1 MDYILEYIF
10 DNYEVSNFPQ
20 YGSCFLTQ
28 DGYFVFP
35 DKKGEK
41 SFLTFH
47 DDLLDDLYENF
58 SDQEV
63 NSFIDSCFVLNS
75 RRAECKIGLSKTK
88 PSEEQY
94 NSLLEWVDYIVDNG
108 VVEVQLISQSP
119 YNYLQVNLKKTIPDD
134 IIKAI
139 KRFYVSGIL
148 LENMSDNSWLQP
160 VPNDY
165 KIIEIQPF
173 KNKIKHVKN
182 NFEDNEIEIYI
193 KTNPPEVNYGG
204 GLYKIRFAPKSS
216 NRSKR
221 GHLRILYGRVDSL
234 KICILMSVLEK
245 KEKENFID
253 SEIKSFKIM
262 LKSFRK

>member
-1 MDYILEYIF
+1 MSKVLDYIM
-10 DNYEVSNFPQ
+10 DNYEITNFPQ

-28 DGYFVFP
+28 DGYFIFP

-41 SFLTFH
+41 SSLTFH

-58 SDQEV
+58 SNQEV
-63 NSFIDSCFVLNS
+63 NSFLDSCFILNS
-75 RRAECKIGLSKTK
+75 RSMECKIGFPKKIPTK
-88 PSEEQY
+88 EQY
-94 NSLLEWVDYIVDNG
+94 ELLLEWLDYIVDND
-108 VVEVQLISQSP
+108 VIEVQLISQSSN
-119 YNYLQVNLKKTIPDD
+119 NYLQVNLKKTIPDK

-148 LENMSDNSWLQP
+148 LENMLDNSWLQP

-165 KIIEIQPF
+165 KIIEIQSF
-173 KNKIKHVKN
+173 KNKIKNVKN
-182 NFEDNEIEIYI
+182 KLEDNEIEIYI

-204 GLYKIRFAPKSS
+204 GLYKIRFASKSS

-245 KEKENFID
+245 KEKENFTD

-262 LKSFRK
+262 LKSFKK

>member
-1 MDYILEYIF
+1 MTDVINYIL
-10 DNYEVSNFPQ
+10 DNYEISNYPQ

-35 DKKGEK
+35 NKKGEK
-41 SFLTFH
+41 SPLTFH

-58 SDQEV
+58 SNQEV
-63 NSFIDSCFVLNS
+63 NSFLDSGFILNS
-75 RRAECKIGLSKTK
+75 RLMECKIGFPKNTPTK
-88 PSEEQY
+88 KQY
-94 NSLLEWVDYIVDNG
+94 ELLLEWLDYIVDND
-108 VVEVQLISQSP
+108 VVEVQLISQSSN
-119 YNYLQVNLKKTIPDD
+119 NYLQVNLKKTIPDK

-148 LENMSDNSWLQP
+148 LENMLDNSWLQP

-173 KNKIKHVKN
+173 KNKIKNVKN
-182 NFEDNEIEIYI
+182 KLEDNEIEIYI

-204 GLYKIRFAPKSS
+204 GLYKIRFTPKSS

-221 GHLRILYGRVDSL
+221 GHLRILYGRVDNL

-245 KEKENFID
+245 KEKENFTD